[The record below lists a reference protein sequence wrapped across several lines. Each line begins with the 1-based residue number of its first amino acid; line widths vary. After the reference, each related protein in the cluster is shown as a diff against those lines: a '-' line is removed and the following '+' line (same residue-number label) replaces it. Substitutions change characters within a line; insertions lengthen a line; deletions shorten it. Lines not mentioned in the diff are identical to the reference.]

1 MVRGYS
7 WHCANVCMSLQP
19 ADQEA
24 IRKCLVLPAT
34 VPCLDAIS
42 RSMAELEQWH
52 PSGVVSARSLLDAV
66 ALIDQQLISGS
77 LDIEQAIQKKSTS
90 GPIATS
96 VAATGDAP
104 LQKADVIAYDTSL
117 LREEIETTYAHPTS
131 ISTALITQRNRYSI
145 QLLLLFPRLKSWVD
159 FTATNSQSIGGAPLG
174 YVTARR
180 G

>member
-1 MVRGYS
+1 MISSPVSS
-7 WHCANVCMSLQP
+7 WQET
-19 ADQEA
+19 DQEA

-42 RSMAELEQWH
+42 FSMAELEQWH
-52 PSGVVSARSLLDAV
+52 PSGVVSARALLDAV

-77 LDIEQAIQKKSTS
+77 MDMEQAIQKKSTS
-90 GPIATS
+90 GPISTS

-117 LREEIETTYAHPTS
+117 LREEIETTYANPTS
-131 ISTALITQRNRYSI
+131 ISTALITQRNRYAT
-145 QLLLLFPRLKSWVD
+145 QLLLLLPRLKSWVD
-159 FTATNSQSIGGAPLG
+159 FTVTNSHGPTGPGLSGS
-174 YVTARR
+174 VTARR

>member
-1 MVRGYS
+1 MS
-7 WHCANVCMSLQP
+7 WLAT
-19 ADQEA
+19 DQEA

-42 RSMAELEQWH
+42 RSMNELEQWH
-52 PSGVVSARSLLDAV
+52 PSGVLSARALLDAV

-77 LDIEQAIQKKSTS
+77 LDMEQAIAKRSTS
-90 GPIATS
+90 GPISTS

-117 LREEIETTYAHPTS
+117 LREEIETTYANPTS
-131 ISTALITQRNRYSI
+131 ISSNLITQRNRYAT
-145 QLLLLFPRLKSWVD
+145 QLLLLLPHLKSWVD
-159 FTATNSQSIGGAPLG
+159 LTQGHSNRNFVS
-174 YVTARR
+174 VVR

>member
-1 MVRGYS
+1 MS
-7 WHCANVCMSLQP
+7 WLAT
-19 ADQEA
+19 DQEA

-42 RSMAELEQWH
+42 RSMNELEQWH
-52 PSGVVSARSLLDAV
+52 PSGVLSARALLDAV
-66 ALIDQQLISGS
+66 ALIDQQLLLGS
-77 LDIEQAIQKKSTS
+77 LDMEQAIQKKSTS

-117 LREEIETTYAHPTS
+117 LREEIETTYANPTT
-131 ISTALITQRNRYSI
+131 ISSNLITQRNRYTT
-145 QLLLLFPRLKSWVD
+145 QLLLLLPRLKSWID
-159 FTATNSQSIGGAPLG
+159 FTQGHSNRNFAS
-174 YVTARR
+174 VVR

>member
-1 MVRGYS
+1 MN
-7 WHCANVCMSLQP
+7 WLAT
-19 ADQEA
+19 DQEA

-34 VPCLDAIS
+34 VLCLDAIS

-52 PSGVVSARSLLDAV
+52 PAGVTSARPLLDAV

-77 LDIEQAIQKKSTS
+77 LDMEQAIQKKSTS

-96 VAATGDAP
+96 VAAIGDAP

-117 LREEIETTYAHPTS
+117 LREEIETTYANPTT
-131 ISTALITQRNRYSI
+131 ISSNLITQRNRYTT
-145 QLLLLFPRLKSWVD
+145 QLLLLLPHLKSWVD
-159 FTATNSQSIGGAPLG
+159 FTATNSQSIGGAPLR
-174 YVTARR
+174 YVSARR

>member
-1 MVRGYS
+1 MS
-7 WHCANVCMSLQP
+7 WQP

-24 IRKCLVLPAT
+24 IRECLVLPAT

-66 ALIDQQLISGS
+66 ALIDQQLIFGS
-77 LDIEQAIQKKSTS
+77 LDMEQAIAKKSTS
-90 GPIATS
+90 GPISTS

-104 LQKADVIAYDTSL
+104 LQKADVIAYDTAL
-117 LREEIETTYAHPTS
+117 LREEIETTYANPTS

-145 QLLLLFPRLKSWVD
+145 QLLLLLPCLKSWVD
-159 FTATNSQSIGGAPLG
+159 FTAANGQSIGGAPLG

>member
-7 WHCANVCMSLQP
+7 WHCATICMSWQP

-42 RSMAELEQWH
+42 SSMAELEQWH
-52 PSGVVSARSLLDAV
+52 PAGVTSARALLDAV
-66 ALIDQQLISGS
+66 ALIDQQLLLGS
-77 LDIEQAIQKKSTS
+77 LDMEQAIQKKSTS

-104 LQKADVIAYDTSL
+104 LQKADVITYDTSL
-117 LREEIETTYAHPTS
+117 LREEIETTYANPTT
-131 ISTALITQRNRYSI
+131 ISSNLISQRNRYAI
-145 QLLLLFPRLKSWVD
+145 QLLLLLPHLKSWVD
-159 FTATNSQSIGGAPLG
+159 FTATNSQSMGVAPLG
-174 YVTARR
+174 YVSARR

>member
-1 MVRGYS
+1 MISSPVSS
-7 WHCANVCMSLQP
+7 WQRS
-19 ADQEA
+19 DQEA

-34 VPCLDAIS
+34 VPCLAAIAKA
-42 RSMAELEQWH
+42 MADLEHQH
-52 PSGVVSARSLLDAV
+52 PSGVVSARALLDAV

-90 GPIATS
+90 GPISTS

-104 LQKADVIAYDTSL
+104 LQKADVIAYDTAL
-117 LREEIETTYAHPTS
+117 LREEIETTYANPTS
-131 ISTALITQRNRYSI
+131 ISTQLITQRNRYSI
-145 QLLLLFPRLKSWVD
+145 QLLLLLPRLKSWVD
-159 FTATNSQSIGGAPLG
+159 FTQTNSQSIGGAPLG

>member
-1 MVRGYS
+1 MS
-7 WHCANVCMSLQP
+7 WQGG
-19 ADQEA
+19 DQEA

-52 PSGVVSARSLLDAV
+52 PSGVLSARALLDAV

-77 LDIEQAIQKKSTS
+77 LDMEQAIQKKSTS

-96 VAATGDAP
+96 VAAIGDAP

-117 LREEIETTYAHPTS
+117 LREEIETTYANPTA
-131 ISTALITQRNRYSI
+131 ISTALITQRNRYAI
-145 QLLLLFPRLKSWVD
+145 QLLLLLPRLNSWVD
-159 FTATNSQSIGGAPLG
+159 FTATNSQSIGGDTAG
-174 YVTARR
+174 YVSARR